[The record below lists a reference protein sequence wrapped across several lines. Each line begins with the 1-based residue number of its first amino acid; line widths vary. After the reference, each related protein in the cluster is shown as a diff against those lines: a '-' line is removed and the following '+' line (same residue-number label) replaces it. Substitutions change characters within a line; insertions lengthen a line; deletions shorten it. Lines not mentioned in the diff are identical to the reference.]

1 MPPPQAGPSTPL
13 TGIGLKV
20 ASVAVFMAMASL
32 IKLLAGQIPPGE
44 VVFFRSAF
52 ATPAILIWL
61 IATRSLGVGLAT
73 RNYLGH
79 FWRGLMGTT
88 AMGFGFAGLALLPL
102 PEVTAIGYAAPLLTV
117 IFAAMFLGEDV
128 RAFRILAVALGMAGV
143 ALILSPRLSALS
155 GGNVGAA
162 EALGAVVVLV
172 GAVFAALAQVFVR
185 RLVAEET
192 TTAIVFFFS
201 VNAALLS
208 LLTLPFGWVWPAPGP
223 FALLV
228 CAGLLGGVG
237 QVLLTSSYRH
247 APASVVA
254 PFEYASMLMALTVG
268 YFGFGEVPSGIVLLG
283 AALVILAGI
292 VIIWRESQLG
302 LERARQRQSM
312 TPQG

>member
-1 MPPPQAGPSTPL
+1 MSDLGPAITTPL
-13 TGIGLKV
+13 TGIGLKI
-20 ASVAVFMAMASL
+20 ASVAVFMSMAAL
-32 IKLLAGQIPPGE
+32 IKVLAGSVPPGE

-52 ATPAILIWL
+52 AAPVILIWL
-61 IATRSLGVGLAT
+61 MATRSLGSGLAT
-73 RNYLGH
+73 RNYTGH
-79 FWRGLMGTT
+79 FWRGLVGTA

-117 IFAAMFLGEDV
+117 IFAAMFLGEEV

-143 ALILSPRLSALS
+143 MLILSPRLAALS
-155 GGNVGAA
+155 GGAVGAT

-172 GAVFAALAQVFVR
+172 GAVFTALAQVFVR

-201 VNAALLS
+201 INAALLS
-208 LLTLPFGWVWPAPGP
+208 LVTVPFGWVWPPPGT

-228 CAGLLGGVG
+228 GAGLLGGIG
-237 QVLLTSSYRH
+237 QVLLTSSYRY

-254 PFEYASMLMALTVG
+254 PFEYASMLLALGVG
-268 YFGFGEVPSGIVLLG
+268 YFAFGEVPSGIVLLG
-283 AALVILAGI
+283 AAVVILAGI